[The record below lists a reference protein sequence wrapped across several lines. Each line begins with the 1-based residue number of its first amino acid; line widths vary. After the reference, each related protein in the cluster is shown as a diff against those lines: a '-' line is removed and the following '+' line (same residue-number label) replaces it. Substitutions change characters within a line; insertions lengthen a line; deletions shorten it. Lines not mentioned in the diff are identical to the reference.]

1 MKLKRL
7 GHVAVCVQ
15 DIEKS
20 AEFYLN
26 LGMELVWKDA
36 DWAYLKAGEDG
47 LALLSPS
54 YDQAGPHFG
63 FVFDSAPKWNRLTN
77 NSKPM
82 VFPSPTFT
90 NTATVQ
96 HLFTAETPTVT
107 VLNTFTNQPDYS
119 RTCGSRSGYCAIA
132 IGPLSPRTLICGAK
146 FG

>member
-63 FVFDSAPKWNRLTN
+63 FVFDDRAEMESAYQQLKADGVSVTHIH
-77 NSKPM
+77 
-82 VFPSPTFT
+82 T

-107 VLNTFTNQPDYS
+107 VLNTFTNQPDCS
-119 RTCGSRSGYCAIA
+119 RTCRSRWAMVRSRSARCHLE
-132 IGPLSPRTLICGAK
+132 P
-146 FG
+146 